1 MLMFGDRLK
10 FSLNYGKTSGTFTLD
25 GHSTPVVTKVGL
37 DELADSINE
46 TAGNCTVVTQK
57 TSDGTG
63 WQRFHGRLIDIPSL
77 GKQIIVDPQVYIP
90 YTADKDG
97 KCTFIGSPAAPD
109 FVVRVDVQFS
119 AKVDTLAHDPDRKGQ
134 FVRKGFQYSKLF
146 IPKVVGTDYKEM
158 SKVYDRL
165 KDYARKCENEQSVNT
180 LQNPSGV
187 SVRHPNGHLYI
198 GKTLRLLKRVCE

>member
-1 MLMFGDRLK
+1 MSCVFGK
-10 FSLNYGKTSGTFTLD
+10 
-25 GHSTPVVTKVGL
+25 
-37 DELADSINE
+37 A
-46 TAGNCTVVTQK
+46 
-57 TSDGTG
+57 
-63 WQRFHGRLIDIPSL
+63 
-77 GKQIIVDPQVYIP
+77 
-90 YTADKDG
+90 
-97 KCTFIGSPAAPD
+97 
-109 FVVRVDVQFS
+109 
-119 AKVDTLAHDPDRKGQ
+119 
-134 FVRKGFQYSKLF
+134 F

>member
-1 MLMFGDRLK
+1 
-10 FSLNYGKTSGTFTLD
+10 
-25 GHSTPVVTKVGL
+25 
-37 DELADSINE
+37 
-46 TAGNCTVVTQK
+46 
-57 TSDGTG
+57 
-63 WQRFHGRLIDIPSL
+63 
-77 GKQIIVDPQVYIP
+77 
-90 YTADKDG
+90 DG

-134 FVRKGFQYSKLF
+134 FVRMGFQYSKLF